1 MKTHQWLSEE
11 WLSVIGS
18 VFLRKTF
25 QLSVKRKTSYIKFL
39 SLPRTDNRKPMT
51 IPPTTENYHKGIT
64 QILCTLFLGV
74 FVLSFFGCGDSPLI
88 KRGKELAAN
97 GDTDAAIETF
107 QEAINHDG
115 SRAEAFYQIGLI
127 YLEMVDKNPSGTDYR
142 SDAKEALSWALD
154 MAPRRAPRRP
164 EIRLTLGILYWL
176 DDEKDFAL
184 RQFNELLEKS
194 PSRDIILK
202 LAGFTGDAY
211 RVQRL
216 RTEGS
221 DDYEQTFTEKGNI
234 MTFTAKYNDD
244 YSPAISPDGK
254 WVAFA
259 SNRLQNAELYLIDLT
274 DRSLRQLTHTD
285 ELDEYMPAFSPD
297 GKSIAFATE
306 RTRGG
311 MMLPPVQASG
321 SDPSRAS
328 IYLMDIDG
336 RNQRPLVD
344 ADGADRAP
352 VFSPDG
358 RKIAFESKAPTQAA
372 ASTPGSTENN
382 DTLEIYVID
391 VDGTNRMQLTHNDVD
406 DGHPTWSPNG
416 KQIAYSSMVGDIY
429 QVFIVNA
436 SGGTAK
442 QLTFSDASHYHP
454 IFSADGKRII
464 YVSNAHNHYTL
475 WMMNTDGTNKTQL
488 TNHIGAH
495 FEPSLSRDGKKLVF
509 SSDRSDHMRIYLMD
523 LTQPVQKEALKARL
537 GF

>member
-1 MKTHQWLSEE
+1 MNIRFYLLIS
-11 WLSVIGS
+11 I
-18 VFLRKTF
+18 FL
-25 QLSVKRKTSYIKFL
+25 LLIA
-39 SLPRTDNRKPMT
+39 
-51 IPPTTENYHKGIT
+51 
-64 QILCTLFLGV
+64 
-74 FVLSFFGCGDSPLI
+74 CGEDATI
-88 KRGKELAAN
+88 KRGKAFLET
-97 GDTDAAIETF
+97 GDTAAAIQQFETAL
-107 QEAINHDG
+107 QQNPSNAEAYYQLGLVYEGLGDTTQASNAFG
-115 SRAEAFYQIGLI
+115 SAAKLAPKRAEITLALGRVYWHNNDRSLALVQFQGLLIGSP
-127 YLEMVDKNPSGTDYR
+127 K
-142 SDAKEALSWALD
+142 KE
-154 MAPRRAPRRP
+154 
-164 EIRLTLGILYWL
+164 ILL
-176 DDEKDFAL
+176 
-184 RQFNELLEKS
+184 Q
-194 PSRDIILK
+194 
-202 LAGFTGDAY
+202 LAGLTGDAY
-211 RVQRL
+211 HVQRL

-254 WVAFA
+254 SVVFA
-259 SNRLQNAELYLIDLT
+259 SNRLQNAELYLMDLA

-297 GKSIAFATE
+297 GKSIAFVTE

-358 RKIAFESKAPTQAA
+358 QKIAFESKAPTQEAEDRRGEVT
-372 ASTPGSTENN
+372 SPLQNN

-391 VDGTNRMQLTHNDVD
+391 IDGTNRMQLTHNEVD
-406 DGHPTWSPNG
+406 DGHPTWAPNG
-416 KQIAYSSMVGDIY
+416 KQVAYTGMVEDIY
-429 QVFIVNA
+429 QIFIVNA
-436 SGGTAK
+436 TGGTPK
-442 QLTFSDASHYHP
+442 QLTFSNASHYHP
-454 IFSADGKRII
+454 IFSPEGKRIV

-475 WMMNTDGTNKTQL
+475 WMMDIDGRNKTQL
-488 TNHIGAH
+488 TNYIGAH

-537 GF
+537 AGE

>member
-1 MKTHQWLSEE
+1 MRNYFYLSI
-11 WLSVIGS
+11 SI
-18 VFLRKTF
+18 FL
-25 QLSVKRKTSYIKFL
+25 
-39 SLPRTDNRKPMT
+39 
-51 IPPTTENYHKGIT
+51 
-64 QILCTLFLGV
+64 ILLA
-74 FVLSFFGCGDSPLI
+74 CGEDATI
-88 KRGKELAAN
+88 KRGKALLETGDTTAAIQQFEAALQQNPSNAEAYYQLGLVYEGLGDATQSSNAFRSAAKLAPKRAEVVLALGRVYWHN
-97 GDTDAAIETF
+97 GDRSLALAQF
-107 QEAINHDG
+107 Q
-115 SRAEAFYQIGLI
+115 GL
-127 YLEMVDKNPSGTDYR
+127 L
-142 SDAKEALSWALD
+142 SDSPKKE
-154 MAPRRAPRRP
+154 
-164 EIRLTLGILYWL
+164 ILL
-176 DDEKDFAL
+176 
-184 RQFNELLEKS
+184 Q
-194 PSRDIILK
+194 
-202 LAGFTGDAY
+202 LAGLTGDAY
-211 RVQRL
+211 PVQRL

-274 DRSLRQLTHTD
+274 DGSLRQLTHTD
-285 ELDEYMPAFSPD
+285 ELDEYMPVFSPD

-358 RKIAFESKAPTQAA
+358 QKIAFESKAPTQEA

-391 VDGTNRMQLTHNDVD
+391 VDGSNKRQLTHNDVD

-416 KQIAYSSMVGDIY
+416 RQIAFSSMVEDIY
-429 QVFIVNA
+429 QIFIMDA
-436 SGGTAK
+436 AGGTAK
-442 QLTFSDASHYHP
+442 QLTFSNTSHYHP
-454 IFSADGKRII
+454 TFSSDGKRII

-475 WMMNTDGTNKTQL
+475 WMMNADGTNKTQL

-495 FEPSLSRDGKKLVF
+495 FEPSLSGDGKRLVF

-523 LTQPVQKEALKARL
+523 LTQPVQKEALKVRL
-537 GF
+537 SDL

>member
-1 MKTHQWLSEE
+1 MNTRFYLFIS
-11 WLSVIGS
+11 I
-18 VFLRKTF
+18 FLV
-25 QLSVKRKTSYIKFL
+25 LL
-39 SLPRTDNRKPMT
+39 ACGEDAT
-51 IPPTTENYHKGIT
+51 IE
-64 QILCTLFLGV
+64 
-74 FVLSFFGCGDSPLI
+74 
-88 KRGKELAAN
+88 RGKALLET
-97 GDTDAAIETF
+97 GDTTAAIQQF
-107 QEAINHDG
+107 EAALKQNP
-115 SRAEAFYQIGLI
+115 SNAEAYYQLGLV
-127 YLEMVDKNPSGTDYR
+127 YERLEDATRSSNAFRSAAQLAPKREEVTLALGRVYWHSGDR
-142 SDAKEALSWALD
+142 SLALVQFQNLLSSSPKKE
-154 MAPRRAPRRP
+154 
-164 EIRLTLGILYWL
+164 ILL
-176 DDEKDFAL
+176 
-184 RQFNELLEKS
+184 Q
-194 PSRDIILK
+194 
-202 LAGFTGDAY
+202 LAGLTGDAY
-211 RVQRL
+211 HVQRL

-285 ELDEYMPAFSPD
+285 ELDEYMPVFSPD

-358 RKIAFESKAPTQAA
+358 QKIAFESKAPTQEA

-382 DTLEIYVID
+382 DTLEIYIIAID
-391 VDGTNRMQLTHNDVD
+391 GSNKAQLTHNDVD

-416 KQIAYSSMVGDIY
+416 KQIAFSSMVENIY
-429 QVFIVNA
+429 QIFIVNA
-436 SGGTAK
+436 AGGTAK
-442 QLTFSDASHYHP
+442 QLTFSAASHYHP
-454 IFSADGKRII
+454 IFSPDGKRII

-475 WMMNTDGTNKTQL
+475 WMMNADGTNKTQL

-537 GF
+537 TDL

>member
-1 MKTHQWLSEE
+1 MNNYFYFSI
-11 WLSVIGS
+11 SI
-18 VFLRKTF
+18 FL
-25 QLSVKRKTSYIKFL
+25 
-39 SLPRTDNRKPMT
+39 
-51 IPPTTENYHKGIT
+51 
-64 QILCTLFLGV
+64 ILLA
-74 FVLSFFGCGDSPLI
+74 CGEDATI
-88 KRGKELAAN
+88 KRGKALFEK
-97 GDTDAAIETF
+97 GDTTAAIQQF
-107 QEAINHDG
+107 EAALQQNPSHAEAYYQLGLVYEALGDATQ
-115 SRAEAFYQIGLI
+115 SSNAFSSAAKLAPERAE
-127 YLEMVDKNPSGTDYR
+127 
-142 SDAKEALSWALD
+142 
-154 MAPRRAPRRP
+154 
-164 EIRLTLGILYWL
+164 
-176 DDEKDFAL
+176 FAL
-184 RQFNELLEKS
+184 ALGRVYWHTGDRSLALAQFQRLLSGAPKKE
-194 PSRDIILK
+194 ILLQ
-202 LAGFTGDAY
+202 LAGLTGDAY
-211 RVQRL
+211 HVQRL

-259 SNRLQNAELYLIDLT
+259 SDRLQNTELFLMDLT
-274 DRSLRQLTHTD
+274 DASLRQLTHTD
-285 ELDEYMPAFSPD
+285 ELDEHTPAFSPD
-297 GKSIAFATE
+297 GKTIAFATE

-311 MMLPPVQASG
+311 VMLPPVQASG
-321 SDPSRAS
+321 SDPSRAA

-391 VDGTNRMQLTHNDVD
+391 IDGSNKTQLTHNDVD
-406 DGHPTWSPNG
+406 DGHPTWSPSG
-416 KQIAYSSMVGDIY
+416 KQIAFSSMVGDIY
-429 QVFIVNA
+429 QIFSVKA
-436 SGGTAK
+436 TGGTPK
-442 QLTFSDASHYHP
+442 QLTFSDNSHYHP

-475 WMMNTDGTNKTQL
+475 WMMDTDGTNKTQL

-523 LTQPVQKEALKARL
+523 LAHPVSKEALKARL
-537 GF
+537 AF

>member
-1 MKTHQWLSEE
+1 MRNYFYLSI
-11 WLSVIGS
+11 SI
-18 VFLRKTF
+18 FL
-25 QLSVKRKTSYIKFL
+25 
-39 SLPRTDNRKPMT
+39 
-51 IPPTTENYHKGIT
+51 
-64 QILCTLFLGV
+64 ILFA
-74 FVLSFFGCGDSPLI
+74 CGEDATI
-88 KRGKELAAN
+88 KRGKALLETGDPTAAIQQFEAALKQNPSNAEAYYQLGLVYEGLGDTTESSNAFKSAAKLAPKRAEVALALGRVYWHN
-97 GDTDAAIETF
+97 GDRSGALVQF
-107 QEAINHDG
+107 QN
-115 SRAEAFYQIGLI
+115 L
-127 YLEMVDKNPSGTDYR
+127 L
-142 SDAKEALSWALD
+142 SDSPKKE
-154 MAPRRAPRRP
+154 
-164 EIRLTLGILYWL
+164 ILL
-176 DDEKDFAL
+176 
-184 RQFNELLEKS
+184 Q
-194 PSRDIILK
+194 
-202 LAGFTGDAY
+202 LAGLTGDAY
-211 RVQRL
+211 HVQRL

-297 GKSIAFATE
+297 GKSIAFVTE

-358 RKIAFESKAPTQAA
+358 QKIAFESKAPTQEV
-372 ASTPGSTENN
+372 ASTPGGTENN

-391 VDGTNRMQLTHNDVD
+391 IDGSNKTQLTHNDVD

-416 KQIAYSSMVGDIY
+416 KQIAYSSMVENIY
-429 QVFIVNA
+429 QIFIVNA
-436 SGGTAK
+436 SGGAAK

-454 IFSADGKRII
+454 IFSSDGKRII

-475 WMMNTDGTNKTQL
+475 SMMNIDGTNKTQL

-495 FEPSLSRDGKKLVF
+495 FEPSLSRDGKRLVF

-523 LTQPVQKEALKARL
+523 LARPVEKEALKARL
-537 GF
+537 AGF

>member
-1 MKTHQWLSEE
+1 MGTNKEKITLKVSPKIRYILLIGIFLCSLLS
-11 WLSVIGS
+11 
-18 VFLRKTF
+18 
-25 QLSVKRKTSYIKFL
+25 
-39 SLPRTDNRKPMT
+39 
-51 IPPTTENYHKGIT
+51 
-64 QILCTLFLGV
+64 
-74 FVLSFFGCGDSPLI
+74 CGDSPTI
-88 KRGKELAAN
+88 KRGKQLAAN
-97 GDTDAAIETF
+97 GDTDAAIQAF

-127 YLEMVDKNPSGTDYR
+127 YVEMVDKNPSGTGYR
-142 SDAKEALSWALD
+142 NDAKEALSWALD
-154 MAPRRAPRRP
+154 MAPRMAPRRA
-164 EIRLTLGILYWL
+164 EIRLTLGNLYWI
-176 DDEKDFAL
+176 DNEKDFAL
-184 RQFNELLEKS
+184 RQFNQLLKKS

-202 LAGFTGDAY
+202 IAGLTGDAY
-211 RVQRL
+211 HVRRL

-254 WVAFA
+254 WVVFA
-259 SNRLQNAELYLIDLT
+259 SNRLQNAELYLMDLT
-274 DRSLRQLTHTD
+274 NRSLRQLTHTD

-297 GKSIAFATE
+297 GKSLAFVTE

-311 MMLPPVQASG
+311 VMLPPVQASG

-358 RKIAFESKAPTQAA
+358 RKIAFESKAPTQGV

-391 VDGTNRMQLTHNDVD
+391 VDATNRMQLTHNEVD
-406 DGHPTWSPNG
+406 DGHPTWAPNG
-416 KQIAYSSMVGDIY
+416 KQIAYTGMVENIY
-429 QVFIVNA
+429 QIFIVNA
-436 SGGTAK
+436 TGGTPK
-442 QLTFSDASHYHP
+442 QLTFSNASHYHP
-454 IFSADGKRII
+454 IFSPDGKRII

-475 WMMNTDGTNKTQL
+475 WMMDIDGTNKTQL

-523 LTQPVQKEALKARL
+523 LTRPVEKEELKARL
-537 GF
+537 IEK

>member
-1 MKTHQWLSEE
+1 MNNYFYLSI
-11 WLSVIGS
+11 S
-18 VFLRKTF
+18 
-25 QLSVKRKTSYIKFL
+25 
-39 SLPRTDNRKPMT
+39 
-51 IPPTTENYHKGIT
+51 
-64 QILCTLFLGV
+64 LFLIL
-74 FVLSFFGCGDSPLI
+74 FACGEDATI
-88 KRGKELAAN
+88 KRGKALLETGDTTAAIQQFEAALQQNPSNAEAYYQLGLVYEGLGDATQSSNAFKSAAKLAPKRAEVALALGRVYWHN
-97 GDTDAAIETF
+97 GDRSLALAQF
-107 QEAINHDG
+107 Q
-115 SRAEAFYQIGLI
+115 SL
-127 YLEMVDKNPSGTDYR
+127 L
-142 SDAKEALSWALD
+142 SDSPKKE
-154 MAPRRAPRRP
+154 
-164 EIRLTLGILYWL
+164 ILL
-176 DDEKDFAL
+176 
-184 RQFNELLEKS
+184 Q
-194 PSRDIILK
+194 
-202 LAGFTGDAY
+202 LAGLTGDAY
-211 RVQRL
+211 HVQRL

-254 WVAFA
+254 WVALA

-285 ELDEYMPAFSPD
+285 ELDEYMPVFSPD

-358 RKIAFESKAPTQAA
+358 QKIAFESKAPTQEAT
-372 ASTPGSTENN
+372 SMPGSTENN

-391 VDGTNRMQLTHNDVD
+391 IDGSNKTQLTHNDVD

-416 KQIAYSSMVGDIY
+416 KQIAFSSMVENIY
-429 QVFIVNA
+429 QIFIMDA
-436 SGGTAK
+436 AGGTAK
-442 QLTFSDASHYHP
+442 QLTFSGTSHYHP
-454 IFSADGKRII
+454 TFSSDGKRII

-475 WMMNTDGTNKTQL
+475 WVMNADGTNKTQL

-495 FEPSLSRDGKKLVF
+495 FEPSLSRDGKQLVF

-523 LTQPVQKEALKARL
+523 LTQPVEKEALKARL
-537 GF
+537 AGE